1 MQSSTDRV
9 FTVLETPET
18 VKDLVTE
25 GGIAVEPIDV
35 VFDHVDFKYI
45 ESYPLVLKDVSFQI
59 NQGEIVALVGHS
71 GAGKSTCINL
81 LLRFWDVTYGSIRVG
96 GQDIRNLKQE
106 ELRNLIMLVPQE
118 IFLFNCSI
126 IENISL
132 GNPDAEDSEIM
143 QAAEDARIHDFIMG
157 LPDRYDTIVGERG
170 VQLSGGQRQR
180 IATARTLLK
189 NAPILIMDEAVSNL
203 DTKNEE
209 ELRMAIDCLKENRTT
224 MVIAHRLSTILSADR
239 IIVLENG
246 KVVQTGKHK
255 DMILEDGPY
264 RRLISS
270 QYSDASFWHKVD

>member
-1 MQSSTDRV
+1 MT
-9 FTVLETPET
+9 
-18 VKDLVTE
+18 
-25 GGIAVEPIDV
+25 VEPIDV
-35 VFDHVDFKYI
+35 VFDHVAFKYI
-45 ESYPLVLKDVSFQI
+45 ESYPLVLNDVSFQI

-81 LLRFWDVTYGSIRVG
+81 LLRLWDVTYGSIRVG
-96 GQDIRNLKQE
+96 GQDIRNMKQE
-106 ELRNLIMLVPQE
+106 ELRNLFMLIPQE

-126 IENISL
+126 IENIRL
-132 GNPDAEDSEIM
+132 GNSDAEDSEVM
-143 QAAEDARIHDFIMG
+143 KAAEDARIHDFIMG

-180 IATARTLLK
+180 IATARALLR

-246 KVVQTGKHK
+246 KVVQTGKHE
-255 DMILEDGPY
+255 DMILEAGPY
-264 RRLISS
+264 RRLISA
-270 QYSDASFWHKVD
+270 QYSEKVSDLRIEKKHHA